1 MKTDCNIP
9 RNIIKIDK
17 YFLSATISKTKQGKK
32 KKKKKTPTKYRSKN
46 DCVKVDLI
54 IIILYFAHTFIFLF
68 FNNNNKNLKVNFYC
82 LMFISQRYTENIILL
97 YTVKRN

>member
-32 KKKKKTPTKYRSKN
+32 KKKKRP
-46 DCVKVDLI
+46 
-54 IIILYFAHTFIFLF
+54 
-68 FNNNNKNLKVNFYC
+68 
-82 LMFISQRYTENIILL
+82 QQNIGAKMI
-97 YTVKRN
+97 V